1 MYVGQKT
8 NNIEQKNI
16 PNKVKLYENIEDL
29 VKDL

>member
-1 MYVGQKT
+1 MGQRA

-16 PNKVKLYENIEDL
+16 RNKVKLYENIEDL

>member
-1 MYVGQKT
+1 MGQRT

-16 PNKVKLYENIEDL
+16 RNKVKLYENIEDL

>member
-1 MYVGQKT
+1 MGHRT

>member
-1 MYVGQKT
+1 MGQRA

-16 PNKVKLYENIEDL
+16 QNKVKLYENIEDL